1 MAKFSENPITSSD
14 INWNEVDPEN
24 GLQWSGKSIRE
35 FQQRKNKETENN
47 TATKIAC
54 SYFDSN
60 TMTLYHFANEE
71 DKEAWL
77 SSKDN
82 IYILEKVTFNFA
94 GTVQQ
99 LKVVNQMS
107 SGILYYTTK
116 ATEAIITCS
125 FISQEKG
132 IADSA
137 WTDVNED
144 FEVSVAVDKGNTG
157 SFTTIISNTQVLN
170 GNSFSFDI
178 RNSIST
184 GSNRVR
190 VTAKGIESGASG
202 SFVYTVNL
210 TTMYLSPSNF
220 SWYLPFVEGNTYN
233 LGGMNIGGNLQKVLR
248 VRVTR
253 EETYLKD
260 YEVNIGDAIYTSTA
274 YVFKGLEFPTAGTGV
289 YNVDIWLDANG
300 LTSEHLNYNIICVA
314 KADEKVA
321 QLVSVS
327 ESPET
332 VMNFAENKLFDYCI
346 YNGGMTVGSPE
357 IKLDTIVN
365 TNKTNLKTETLVN
378 VPTGQALS
386 YTTALEIEV
395 VEAKM
400 QLSATMDYGNSQQVI
415 YPVDNSKS
423 YPATSETVFYLNPAQ
438 RSNAQGDKEQ
448 IINSINSVHYNAD
461 WTRMAWVDGMD
472 GWTKDDAGR
481 MCLRIPA
488 LSKCVIDHK
497 PMSDIRTPITLEFV
511 YKIANA
517 SDYDEP
523 IITIADNL
531 TNEDGTYNPNFRGIK
546 ITPKN
551 ITLHSRNLTNS
562 RVQDYNT
569 VENEVLDIIITIVPN
584 YKTNYGNLAQ
594 VYCNG
599 VKVRSFEFTS
609 ITEWNTQANIILG
622 SNTADLFLYKMKVYH
637 KGFDK
642 TDAMR
647 NFINSLPDLVS
658 REMLY
663 NRLTSVTDDSFN
675 LDYDTCVKNG
685 YNTMIIEMLNGKN
698 IPSLQ
703 NQESGLLCNLQ
714 INVHNIVENELDEEM
729 EALLTGT
736 PILSQV
742 IEGQGTTAMTYNRW
756 NFRWKLDSNYGKRRI
771 TAKKNFASSMQSHKM
786 GSTRIFNYLHSECV
800 GANEVGGKIAVLQ
813 YPVFGFQKVL
823 QDDGKTYKYQPI
835 GLYTIGADK
844 GDKKT
849 FGFDNKTYKNTIMHM
864 EGADHTPKTVGF
876 DYPWEYTK
884 FVGKSEAMGAIQAGG
899 TIIGAWEVGMAGDF
913 DTDTTEDEGNVQAML
928 DSEFKGAYNVAYFN
942 SPFIL
947 GTSEDLTKVDV
958 DTWQTQVDAEGNSYS
973 SLEFWNTSTYD
984 LYFYNQATK
993 KYEKTGINML
1003 TDLGLTSSN
1012 VSGKSIEEINNL
1024 FVEKRCERFVRDWG
1038 NYWHEDDTIFHYTFC
1053 LILGA
1058 TDNFKK
1064 NTYPY
1069 KFKPIAEGGRWRWR
1083 GDDLDTIFDIN
1094 NQGLAAKS
1102 YSVLVGDKTDTG
1114 SGSVFRGDNSAL
1126 WTLIKIT
1133 QKDRIK
1139 AMVHKMFDAMVSHPL
1154 AQGSSTQEKLVG
1166 AIKYFYWDFAQ
1177 EYFPESAYNI
1187 DTEWSYE
1194 DTWSN
1199 KNAWK
1204 EVNPLSQALGG
1215 HYEAERDWVTMRML
1229 FCASYYNY
1237 GAFTAE
1243 GYKDASTGQMVYGG
1257 ADAHTYEFTPAID
1270 MNPTIVRGS
1279 TETITYG
1286 DRVKANE
1293 TVPLTVSSSTGA
1305 DTRIYVQG
1313 LDWVK
1318 DIGDLSNLTVSAD
1331 NPTLNIASK
1340 RLQRVKIGDEDA
1352 SKLPPSATIQSITFG
1367 DCPSMTSV
1375 DARNLS
1381 TLTGTVDLTTLP
1393 RLREAYFEGTD
1404 VKVLKIQDGS
1414 KIEKLQ
1420 IPDSL
1425 TELRLKDLKFLA
1437 GSSKVNLDFY
1447 ETRSWG
1453 LGSNRWYKDGSKGQ
1467 HKAIPIK
1474 PGNTYVIKGTIN
1486 PGQSGSSVYMGFL
1499 TSSYV
1504 QPTSNLSI
1512 PFAGGKKERTV
1523 LTSGTENT
1531 LIAPSDA
1538 KYLIITVVDGA
1549 GVTSTWEIQ
1558 DLNASFVYK
1567 SLSNISSFHIENCP
1581 TIDGFYLLRE
1591 AYNDPSS
1598 ALSQIR
1604 LVGFDQT
1611 GDSSDLSM
1619 LSNMVND
1626 LNFKGEYQ
1634 IFTGIGSEGQ
1644 VTDHPVLE
1652 GTVHITTPVYRHEEE
1667 LLRNSYGN
1675 AFVMDLVGGYY
1686 VKFADPEVQKVCA
1699 NKWGDKLGTTE
1710 AQIKAITDIGQTFR
1724 ANTAIQTFNEFEE
1737 FTNVKTI
1744 TYAFNGCTGLKEIKF
1759 PEGLTKISGYSA
1771 DSGGCFQNCTALEEV
1786 VLPVGLIQLANAY
1799 NFSGCTNLKKVNLDL
1814 PYLTTIGYGTFN
1826 KCPNLIIEDINLP
1839 SLTSIGQISFYSG
1852 TQVKKITS
1860 LGEITTLPTLW
1871 DEQGIFMNN
1880 TLLTEVTLPNTL
1892 ITIGGCTF
1900 LGCSGIEHIDIP
1912 DSVTTIGYRAFEN
1925 CTGLKTIN
1933 FGSGITS
1940 ISRRGFY
1947 NCSSLVI
1954 EDLLLPNLT
1963 SINLDSFYGVN
1974 IKKISNLGNITSL
1987 PAIFGESDNKTSIE
2001 LEEVIL
2007 PESLTSVAYRT
2018 FSGLQN
2024 LKTVTFQS
2032 ANANLDRCFYRSSL
2046 ESITLPYENTELYST
2061 VFYYCT
2067 SLQIVNNLS
2076 SITKMSGE
2084 ETFYNCTSL
2093 EIEDLALP
2101 NLENFGRRSFHGV
2114 KIHKIS
2120 DLGKITALPYAAEG
2134 DQNYGNKE
2142 LLIEV
2147 TLPETLS
2154 SVPANSFYGYVNLN
2168 NISLGAITSLGD
2180 QAFRGCTS
2188 LQTVDLGNLQ
2198 TVGSSAFYNC
2208 TSLQTVDLGN
2218 LQTVGSSAF
2227 YNCTLDLED
2236 LSNVQTINGFAFHNT
2251 TISTVNLPNLTTV
2264 SAGAFYNC
2272 KSLTEVL
2279 DLGEITVLPYAN
2291 SAPNGLGWGHR
2302 GVFSECENL
2311 TKVVLPETLKEIQ
2324 RHTFRTA
2331 KLGNNLNL
2339 PESIE
2344 ILDAYALAD
2353 IGLTLE
2359 EVYLPNLI
2367 SIGAGAFVKNDIKK
2381 VTNLGHISVLSSGN
2395 ASEGYFSGLADYGVF
2410 RACTKLESIIL
2421 PDSLVEIG
2429 TSSFQDCTSLS
2440 EVTISPDSSLTTI
2453 STNAFLGCTSL
2464 SDIYFPDSLITI
2476 GQRAFE
2482 STSLDGVVV
2491 KAKNVTT
2498 LGNGCFRYSSLRGI
2512 ILPSIE
2518 IINSTGSYAYYT
2530 FYSCTKLEYALFGNS
2545 LTKIADNAFNGCSN
2559 LKELILLSETPP
2571 TLSAAIPSQTTI
2583 YVPDASVEAYKT
2595 ASGWSSYATRIK
2607 DISSLPIDNPSLYE
2621 EVKEYLVGYVADFIF
2636 GPVDRI
2642 TFLPTLQLYTYYL
2655 GETIQPQYT
2664 IQGSATVDENGLL
2677 TFSEEDIVTVTAT
2690 YEGYS
2695 ISRVYTYYDAIT
2707 EEALTVDN
2715 LDYYPNSG
2723 NKRWSFRIPDQ
2734 DLSSN
2739 FICIVEVLAGSPINA
2754 GCAVGSNYNSWDK
2767 HYDLF
2772 DSSWVSPGKSY
2783 TFTKSMYS
2791 RNDGILSIS
2800 FKRVSGSIDI
2810 TVEEIK
2816 QWIRFK
2822 YYEEHVLTLVDN
2834 SFSGGGIAENPTQL
2848 ICKYS
2853 GEVITPQWSVVGDA
2867 TIDENGLL
2875 NFNNYCTVT
2884 VTATYTYRDMSISK
2898 DYTYMEIAIVHGV
2911 ELTNSGTTTENSTMS
2926 TVGPVSTK
2934 GASSIKWGVIGG
2946 TNGRMCEYREDGT
2959 CVDFWGGGTNPRA
2972 VTINPNSTQ
2981 VKASFSSAHLADAY
2995 IMNADTG
3002 EYLWKGGEGN

>member
-1 MAKFSENPITSSD
+1 
-14 INWNEVDPEN
+14 
-24 GLQWSGKSIRE
+24 
-35 FQQRKNKETENN
+35 
-47 TATKIAC
+47 
-54 SYFDSN
+54 
-60 TMTLYHFANEE
+60 
-71 DKEAWL
+71 
-77 SSKDN
+77 
-82 IYILEKVTFNFA
+82 
-94 GTVQQ
+94 
-99 LKVVNQMS
+99 
-107 SGILYYTTK
+107 
-116 ATEAIITCS
+116 
-125 FISQEKG
+125 
-132 IADSA
+132 
-137 WTDVNED
+137 
-144 FEVSVAVDKGNTG
+144 
-157 SFTTIISNTQVLN
+157 
-170 GNSFSFDI
+170 
-178 RNSIST
+178 
-184 GSNRVR
+184 
-190 VTAKGIESGASG
+190 
-202 SFVYTVNL
+202 
-210 TTMYLSPSNF
+210 
-220 SWYLPFVEGNTYN
+220 
-233 LGGMNIGGNLQKVLR
+233 
-248 VRVTR
+248 
-253 EETYLKD
+253 
-260 YEVNIGDAIYTSTA
+260 
-274 YVFKGLEFPTAGTGV
+274 
-289 YNVDIWLDANG
+289 
-300 LTSEHLNYNIICVA
+300 
-314 KADEKVA
+314 
-321 QLVSVS
+321 
-327 ESPET
+327 
-332 VMNFAENKLFDYCI
+332 
-346 YNGGMTVGSPE
+346 
-357 IKLDTIVN
+357 
-365 TNKTNLKTETLVN
+365 
-378 VPTGQALS
+378 
-386 YTTALEIEV
+386 
-395 VEAKM
+395 
-400 QLSATMDYGNSQQVI
+400 
-415 YPVDNSKS
+415 
-423 YPATSETVFYLNPAQ
+423 
-438 RSNAQGDKEQ
+438 
-448 IINSINSVHYNAD
+448 
-461 WTRMAWVDGMD
+461 
-472 GWTKDDAGR
+472 
-481 MCLRIPA
+481 
-488 LSKCVIDHK
+488 
-497 PMSDIRTPITLEFV
+497 
-511 YKIANA
+511 
-517 SDYDEP
+517 
-523 IITIADNL
+523 
-531 TNEDGTYNPNFRGIK
+531 
-546 ITPKN
+546 
-551 ITLHSRNLTNS
+551 
-562 RVQDYNT
+562 
-569 VENEVLDIIITIVPN
+569 
-584 YKTNYGNLAQ
+584 
-594 VYCNG
+594 
-599 VKVRSFEFTS
+599 
-609 ITEWNTQANIILG
+609 
-622 SNTADLFLYKMKVYH
+622 
-637 KGFDK
+637 
-642 TDAMR
+642 
-647 NFINSLPDLVS
+647 
-658 REMLY
+658 
-663 NRLTSVTDDSFN
+663 
-675 LDYDTCVKNG
+675 
-685 YNTMIIEMLNGKN
+685 
-698 IPSLQ
+698 
-703 NQESGLLCNLQ
+703 
-714 INVHNIVENELDEEM
+714 
-729 EALLTGT
+729 
-736 PILSQV
+736 
-742 IEGQGTTAMTYNRW
+742 
-756 NFRWKLDSNYGKRRI
+756 
-771 TAKKNFASSMQSHKM
+771 
-786 GSTRIFNYLHSECV
+786 
-800 GANEVGGKIAVLQ
+800 
-813 YPVFGFQKVL
+813 
-823 QDDGKTYKYQPI
+823 
-835 GLYTIGADK
+835 
-844 GDKKT
+844 
-849 FGFDNKTYKNTIMHM
+849 
-864 EGADHTPKTVGF
+864 
-876 DYPWEYTK
+876 
-884 FVGKSEAMGAIQAGG
+884 
-899 TIIGAWEVGMAGDF
+899 
-913 DTDTTEDEGNVQAML
+913 
-928 DSEFKGAYNVAYFN
+928 
-942 SPFIL
+942 
-947 GTSEDLTKVDV
+947 
-958 DTWQTQVDAEGNSYS
+958 
-973 SLEFWNTSTYD
+973 
-984 LYFYNQATK
+984 
-993 KYEKTGINML
+993 
-1003 TDLGLTSSN
+1003 
-1012 VSGKSIEEINNL
+1012 
-1024 FVEKRCERFVRDWG
+1024 
-1038 NYWHEDDTIFHYTFC
+1038 
-1053 LILGA
+1053 
-1058 TDNFKK
+1058 
-1064 NTYPY
+1064 
-1069 KFKPIAEGGRWRWR
+1069 
-1083 GDDLDTIFDIN
+1083 
-1094 NQGLAAKS
+1094 
-1102 YSVLVGDKTDTG
+1102 
-1114 SGSVFRGDNSAL
+1114 
-1126 WTLIKIT
+1126 
-1133 QKDRIK
+1133 
-1139 AMVHKMFDAMVSHPL
+1139 
-1154 AQGSSTQEKLVG
+1154 
-1166 AIKYFYWDFAQ
+1166 
-1177 EYFPESAYNI
+1177 
-1187 DTEWSYE
+1187 
-1194 DTWSN
+1194 
-1199 KNAWK
+1199 
-1204 EVNPLSQALGG
+1204 
-1215 HYEAERDWVTMRML
+1215 
-1229 FCASYYNY
+1229 
-1237 GAFTAE
+1237 
-1243 GYKDASTGQMVYGG
+1243 
-1257 ADAHTYEFTPAID
+1257 
-1270 MNPTIVRGS
+1270 
-1279 TETITYG
+1279 
-1286 DRVKANE
+1286 
-1293 TVPLTVSSSTGA
+1293 
-1305 DTRIYVQG
+1305 
-1313 LDWVK
+1313 
-1318 DIGDLSNLTVSAD
+1318 
-1331 NPTLNIASK
+1331 
-1340 RLQRVKIGDEDA
+1340 
-1352 SKLPPSATIQSITFG
+1352 
-1367 DCPSMTSV
+1367 
-1375 DARNLS
+1375 
-1381 TLTGTVDLTTLP
+1381 
-1393 RLREAYFEGTD
+1393 
-1404 VKVLKIQDGS
+1404 
-1414 KIEKLQ
+1414 
-1420 IPDSL
+1420 
-1425 TELRLKDLKFLA
+1425 
-1437 GSSKVNLDFY
+1437 
-1447 ETRSWG
+1447 
-1453 LGSNRWYKDGSKGQ
+1453 
-1467 HKAIPIK
+1467 
-1474 PGNTYVIKGTIN
+1474 
-1486 PGQSGSSVYMGFL
+1486 
-1499 TSSYV
+1499 
-1504 QPTSNLSI
+1504 
-1512 PFAGGKKERTV
+1512 
-1523 LTSGTENT
+1523 
-1531 LIAPSDA
+1531 
-1538 KYLIITVVDGA
+1538 
-1549 GVTSTWEIQ
+1549 
-1558 DLNASFVYK
+1558 
-1567 SLSNISSFHIENCP
+1567 
-1581 TIDGFYLLRE
+1581 
-1591 AYNDPSS
+1591 
-1598 ALSQIR
+1598 
-1604 LVGFDQT
+1604 
-1611 GDSSDLSM
+1611 
-1619 LSNMVND
+1619 
-1626 LNFKGEYQ
+1626 
-1634 IFTGIGSEGQ
+1634 
-1644 VTDHPVLE
+1644 
-1652 GTVHITTPVYRHEEE
+1652 
-1667 LLRNSYGN
+1667 
-1675 AFVMDLVGGYY
+1675 MDLVGGYY
-1686 VKFADPEVQKVCA
+1686 VKFADPEVQRICA
-1699 NKWGDKLGTTE
+1699 ENWGDKLGTTE

-2180 QAFRGCTS
+2180 QAFRG
-2188 LQTVDLGNLQ
+2188 
-2198 TVGSSAFYNC
+2198 C